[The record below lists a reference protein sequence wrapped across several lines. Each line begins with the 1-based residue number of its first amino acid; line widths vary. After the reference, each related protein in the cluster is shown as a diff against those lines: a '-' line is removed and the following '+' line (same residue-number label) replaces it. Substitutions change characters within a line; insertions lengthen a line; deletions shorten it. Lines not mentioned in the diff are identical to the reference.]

1 MKYVFVAFSKK
12 SIQFRCFLGKV
23 IDVKRKRDKKSQT
36 KNRNDDGVVDSSN
49 GSGNRTT
56 VKRSG
61 DVL

>member
-1 MKYVFVAFSKK
+1 
-12 SIQFRCFLGKV
+12 LGKV